1 MVYHQGMI
9 ASLPHA
15 HIRIFW
21 IVFGLSVLAGC
32 APTGEFVRSGP
43 QVIDGYTDAQ
53 TRAERRLAETSEERA
68 DRAVQALRSRL
79 RTDTVSTERWLSDLA
94 QYRINEIR
102 WQLQTH
108 RDDLQLRPWLE
119 LALMVQTQRL
129 NPSVLSADLARW
141 ERAYR
146 NQLPSQTILAEA
158 TSWVDKWR
166 MDSHGPK
173 TIGIILPG
181 ESALSTPGEAIKDGI
196 LDAWL
201 ALDIERRP
209 ELFFYYVDDDQPQSL
224 YQVPQMAID
233 DGVDWLVGPLPR
245 MQVEQILKDRS
256 ARWMTPT
263 LFLNLPRPEGL
274 RQALG
279 NRRLAFAL
287 SPEDDARQAA
297 IYARQAGLER
307 ALVLE
312 QNTAWGQRM
321 GDTFANQFRAQG
333 GRVIEQASYNPMVVD
348 HSDLLESV
356 LGLNDSKRR
365 IETLQRLL
373 GEPLQSQPERRGDID
388 MIFLASQAADARQI
402 RPQLQFF
409 RAGDLPV
416 IATAHALDGSVD
428 GRRDVDLEGLYL
440 PMPPWFIGTS
450 HPGKER
456 AHAEARHQQLST
468 PALSHLYAMGRDLT
482 GVMRWLGVMQDD
494 ADAQL
499 LGMTGTLSISA
510 SGEVERELTW
520 VQIENGQSTPQSKQ

>member
-15 HIRIFW
+15 HIRVLW
-21 IVFGLSVLAGC
+21 ILLGLSVLAGC
-32 APTGEFVRSGP
+32 APTGEFVRGGP
-43 QVIDGYTDAQ
+43 QAIDGYGEAQ
-53 TRAERRLAETSEERA
+53 TRTERRVAESSEERA
-68 DRAVQALRSRL
+68 DGAVRSLRNRI
-79 RTDTVSTERWLSDLA
+79 RTNTVSTQQWLSDLA

-119 LALMVQTQRL
+119 LALMVHTQRL
-129 NPSVLSADLARW
+129 NPSMLDADLSRW
-141 ERAYR
+141 ARAYGD
-146 NQLPSQTILAEA
+146 QLPSDTIRAE
-158 TSWVDKWR
+158 TKSWVDAWR
-166 MDSHGPK
+166 AGSHGPQ

-181 ESALSTPGEAIKDGI
+181 DSALSTPGEAIKDGI

-201 ALDIERRP
+201 SLDVERRP

-224 YQVPQMAID
+224 YQVPQSAID

-245 MQVEQILKDRS
+245 TQVEQILKDRS

-263 LFLNLPRPEGL
+263 LFLNVPRPEGL

-297 IYARQAGLER
+297 IYARQLGLER

-321 GDTFANQFRAQG
+321 GDTFVNQFRAQG

-356 LGLNDSKRR
+356 LGLNDSKQR
-365 IETLQRLL
+365 IEALQRLL
-373 GEPLQSQPERRGDID
+373 GEPLQSQPERRTDID
-388 MIFLASQAADARQI
+388 MIFLASRAADARQI

-409 RAGDLPV
+409 RAEDLPV
-416 IATAHALDGSVD
+416 IATAHAVDGSVD

-440 PMPPWFIGTS
+440 PMPPWFIDTTD
-450 HPGKER
+450 PGQER
-456 AHAEARHQQLST
+456 ASAEARHQQLST

-482 GVMRWLGVMQDD
+482 AVMRWLGVMQHDPD
-494 ADAQL
+494 VQL
-499 LGMTGTLSISA
+499 MGMTGTLSVSA
-510 SGEVERELTW
+510 LGEVERELTW
-520 VQIENGQSTPQSKQ
+520 VQIEDGQSVPQSGR

>member
-1 MVYHQGMI
+1 MI

-15 HIRIFW
+15 HVRIFW
-21 IVFGLSVLAGC
+21 IVLGLSVLTGC
-32 APTGEFVRSGP
+32 APTSEFVRDGP
-43 QVIDGYTDAQ
+43 QAIDDSSDTQ
-53 TRAERRLAETSEERA
+53 TRTEHRLAETSEERA
-68 DRAVQALRSRL
+68 DRAVQALRSRI
-79 RTDTVSTERWLSDLA
+79 RTDTASTKQWLADLSG
-94 QYRINEIR
+94 YRINEIR

-108 RDDLQLRPWLE
+108 RDDFQLRPWLE

-129 NPSVLSADLARW
+129 NPSALDADLASW
-141 ERAYR
+141 EQAYR
-146 NQLPSQTILAEA
+146 NQLPSSTILAEA
-158 TSWVDKWR
+158 TSWVDAWR
-166 MDSHGPK
+166 VDSHGPK

-181 ESALSTPGEAIKDGI
+181 DSALSTPGEAIKDGI

-224 YQVPQMAID
+224 YQIPQMAID

-263 LFLNLPRPEGL
+263 LFLNVPRPEGL

-297 IYARQAGLER
+297 IYARQLGLER
-307 ALVLE
+307 ALILE

-365 IETLQRLL
+365 IEALQRLL
-373 GEPLQSQPERRGDID
+373 GEPLQSQPERRTDID

-409 RAGDLPV
+409 RAEDLPV
-416 IATAHALDGSVD
+416 IATAHAVDGSVD

-440 PMPPWFIGTS
+440 PMAPWLIDTTS
-450 HPGKER
+450 PGQER

-494 ADAQL
+494 PDAQL
-499 LGMTGTLSISA
+499 LGMTGALSISA
-510 SGEVERELTW
+510 LGKVERELAW
-520 VQIENGQSTPQSKQ
+520 VQIENGQSMPQSKK